1 MSTARAIRA
10 YKGPALFS
18 FGFRPFFLFGML
30 WGALAP
36 PLWVYVLGQG
46 DGLIAGRSGLDWH
59 VHEMLF
65 GYVGAIVAGFLLT
78 AVPNWTGRYPVVG
91 LRLAGL
97 FALWAA
103 GRIAMLI
110 PDLDHHVLMAVDGA
124 FLSALAIVI
133 WREILVGR
141 NWRNLVVTI
150 AVTGLA
156 IANIGFHLRA
166 EGGGLDV
173 AVRSGLALLVVLLAL
188 IGGRVTPSFTRNW
201 LLKRGGGRLPS
212 PASHFD
218 ILVLAVTVGAMIG
231 WIIAPD
237 QTVVAAA
244 LIVGGGLHL
253 VRLTRWAGWR
263 TGAEPLVWVL
273 HLGYAWLG
281 LGLTLLGLSS
291 TGDGWIPASAG
302 IHALTAGAMGVMI
315 MAVATRATRGH
326 TGRELAA
333 GAGTTILYVLINAAA
348 LVRVAGGLWPAQYDS
363 ALILS
368 GALWAA
374 AMLGFCVLYGPMLMR
389 QRLRA

>member
-1 MSTARAIRA
+1 MSTARAMRA

-30 WGALAP
+30 WGGLAP
-36 PLWVYVLGQG
+36 PVWVYVLGQG
-46 DGLIAGRSGLDWH
+46 DGLIAGRPGLDWH

-65 GYVGAIVAGFLLT
+65 GYAGAIVGGFLLT

-103 GRIAMLI
+103 GRIVMLI
-110 PDLDHHVLMAVDGA
+110 PGLNHHVLMAVDGA
-124 FLSALAIVI
+124 YLCALAIVI
-133 WREILVGR
+133 WREIVVGR
-141 NWRNLVVTI
+141 NWRNLVVAI

-156 IANIGFHLRA
+156 IANIGFHLRL
-166 EGGGLDV
+166 EGGGLDA

-201 LLKRGGGRLPS
+201 LLKRGGGALPS
-212 PASHFD
+212 PSSRFD
-218 ILVLAVTVGAMIG
+218 ILVLTATIGAMVG

-237 QTVVAAA
+237 QSVVASA
-244 LIVGGGLHL
+244 LLVAGGLHL
-253 VRLTRWAGWR
+253 VRLMRWAGWR
-263 TGAEPLVWVL
+263 TGEEPLVWVL
-273 HLGYAWLG
+273 HIGYAWLG
-281 LGLTLLGLSS
+281 LGLVVLGLSS
-291 TGDGWIPASAG
+291 AGAGWAPASAG
-302 IHALTAGAMGVMI
+302 VHALTAGAMGVMI

-333 GAGTTILYVLINAAA
+333 GTGTTVLYVFINAAA
-348 LVRVAGGLWPAQYDS
+348 LVRVVGGLWSAQYDN

-374 AMLGFCVLYGPMLMR
+374 AMMGFCVLYGPMLMR
-389 QRLRA
+389 PRLRA

>member
-18 FGFRPFFLFGML
+18 FGFRPFYLFGML

-46 DGLIAGRSGLDWH
+46 GGLIAGRSGLDWH

-65 GYVGAIVAGFLLT
+65 GYGGAIVGGFLLT

-97 FALWAA
+97 FVLWAA

-110 PDLDHHVLMAVDGA
+110 PVLDHHVLMAVDGA
-124 FLSALAIVI
+124 YLCALAIVI
-133 WREILVGR
+133 WREIFVGR
-141 NWRNLVVTI
+141 NWRNLVVAI

-156 IANIGFHLRA
+156 IANIGFHLRP
-166 EGGGLDV
+166 EGGGLDA

-201 LLKRGGGRLPS
+201 LLKRGGGRMPS
-212 PASHFD
+212 PVSRFD
-218 ILVLAVTVGAMIG
+218 MLVLIVTVGAMIG
-231 WIIAPD
+231 WIIAPS
-237 QTVVAAA
+237 QSVVASA
-244 LIVGGGLHL
+244 LIVAGGLHL
-253 VRLTRWAGWR
+253 VRLMRWVGWR

-273 HLGYAWLG
+273 HVGYAWLG

-291 TGDGWIPASAG
+291 ARWIPTSAG

-326 TGRELAA
+326 TGRELTA

-348 LVRVAGGLWPAQYDS
+348 LVRVVGGLWSAQYDS

-374 AMLGFCVLYGPMLMR
+374 AMLGFCALYGPMLMR
-389 QRLRA
+389 PRLGA